1 MGLLTNSDVPPKYD
15 IRPTKKTAGSVTFM
29 VFSIEYE
36 ENDEDELN
44 FDSDGASTVPSP
56 AQVPL

>member
-1 MGLLTNSDVPPKYD
+1 
-15 IRPTKKTAGSVTFM
+15 M

-56 AQVPL
+56 A